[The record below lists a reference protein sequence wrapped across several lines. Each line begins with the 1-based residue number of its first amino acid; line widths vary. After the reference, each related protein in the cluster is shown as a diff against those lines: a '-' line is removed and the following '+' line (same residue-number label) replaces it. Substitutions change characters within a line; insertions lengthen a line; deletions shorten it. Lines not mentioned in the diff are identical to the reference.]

1 MKTYIHF
8 QLFCNILFEYKNDN
22 NEQNKIFLYI
32 MLLIHSCSV

>member
-8 QLFCNILFEYKNDN
+8 LLFCHILFEYKNDN

-32 MLLIHSCSV
+32 MLSLHPCSV